1 MAYFFDPSKKGSSP
15 SFPFRILSPLATRHV
30 RVRAPLRLVALPKLA
45 QLTSALAVLILTS
58 IRVSADTPD
67 RPAIAFNR
75 WSEDW
80 SVLADPDVPREPLDE
95 LKYIPLSNE
104 DARTYLSFG
113 ANIRERFE
121 VNDANFGT
129 GGNQQESYLLSR
141 TEAHM
146 DLRIHGQIQ
155 MFLQLQSDE
164 SPGKQRPSPVDQ
176 DRLGIEQVFV
186 AVSEPLG
193 NGEVAIRIGRQENG
207 FDLQRFLSVRDGPN
221 VRQSYDGVSVAY
233 TIGPWRLITLYT
245 HPVENRN
252 SSLFDDYS
260 SPHLSL
266 DLVRIERQVTSSSS
280 LSAYVGQ
287 FRQDDAHFPSASGN
301 ERRALVEVRYTGVS
315 GRVDWDAEA
324 MSQNG
329 RIGEQV
335 IHAWAIGAVVGRTLG
350 LTRFRPRL
358 SLQFDAASGDN
369 SPTDRQLGTFN
380 PLFPSGYYFT
390 TAGYTTYANLVH
402 VKTDLS
408 VNPLSNL
415 KLSSGIGVEWRETIA
430 DAIYTLPD
438 VPVPDTAGRG
448 SRYVGTY
455 GQFRMDCDLTPHI
468 ALALEAVHFSVGPT
482 VVSAGGHDT
491 NYFGVEVRYG
501 W

>member
-1 MAYFFDPSKKGSSP
+1 M
-15 SFPFRILSPLATRHV
+15 LS
-30 RVRAPLRLVALPKLA
+30 
-45 QLTSALAVLILTS
+45 LTS

-95 LKYIPLSNE
+95 LKYIPLSDV

-129 GGNQQESYLLSR
+129 GGNQQDSYLLSR
-141 TEAHM
+141 AEAHA
-146 DLRIHGQIQ
+146 DLRIAGRVQI
-155 MFLQLQSDE
+155 FLQLQSDTA
-164 SPGKQRPSPVDQ
+164 PGKERLSPVDQ
-176 DRLGIEQVFV
+176 DRLGIEQGFV

-193 NGEVAIRIGRQENG
+193 DGELAIRIGRQENG

-221 VRQSYDGVSVAY
+221 VRQSYDGVSIAY
-233 TIGPWRLITLYT
+233 TRGPWRFITLYT
-245 HPVENRN
+245 HPVENRD
-252 SSLFDDYS
+252 SSFFDDYS

-266 DLVRIERQVTSSSS
+266 GLVRIERQVTSSSS

-287 FRQDDAHFPSASGN
+287 FRQDDVRFPSASGN
-301 ERRALVEVRYTGVS
+301 ERRDLVEIRYAGVS
-315 GRVDWDAEA
+315 GPVDWDAEA
-324 MSQNG
+324 MSQSG
-329 RIGEQV
+329 SIGAQAV
-335 IHAWAIGAVVGRTLG
+335 RAWATGVVIGRTFDS
-350 LTRFRPRL
+350 TTFRPRI
-358 SLQFDAASGDN
+358 SVQFDAASGDK
-369 SPTDRQLGTFN
+369 SPTDDELNTFN
-380 PLFPSGYYFT
+380 PLFPSGGHYFT

-402 VKTDLS
+402 VKTALS
-408 VNPLSNL
+408 FSPLTNL

-438 VPVPDTAGRG
+438 VPIAATAGRG
-448 SRYVGTY
+448 GRYVGTY
-455 GQFRMDCDLTPHI
+455 AQFRADWGLTPHI
-468 ALALEAVHFSVGPT
+468 ALALEAVHFADGGT
-482 VVSAGGHDT
+482 VVSVGGRDT
-491 NYFGVEVRYG
+491 NYLGIEVRYG